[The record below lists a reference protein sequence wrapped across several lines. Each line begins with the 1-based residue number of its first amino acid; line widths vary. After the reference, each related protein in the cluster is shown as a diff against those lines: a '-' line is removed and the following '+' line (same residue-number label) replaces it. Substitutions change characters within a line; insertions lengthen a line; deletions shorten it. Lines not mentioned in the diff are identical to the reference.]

1 MERGRAELPASV
13 SGSPLDIM
21 VSVEEAVAVLS
32 EGIAAET
39 EQWWTHASS
48 SHANAAQISG
58 DFAKADIAVSESLEL
73 KE

>member
-1 MERGRAELPASV
+1 
-13 SGSPLDIM
+13 M

-58 DFAKADIAVSESLEL
+58 DFAKADIAVSERFFSGVVRWKRLL
-73 KE
+73 M